1 MLLTNRFELHFDFE
15 TINRDFDIYAVTKE
29 SKKLYKTN
37 ILDLPCAQFHARAV
51 QYLWGATALVL
62 FDKNEVLESV
72 FRTTMQT
79 TYPDAKVIKID
90 VLNESDRQKWFK
102 SDNYLFADLLINSL
116 KSPQNKLFSY
126 NNLTGALFYLHSD
139 WKWKDYIWFLD
150 IHFDYGMLLR
160 LDVKTFM
167 KAKRNGNYL
176 FDENTGSFRK
186 RLSDDDCR
194 GEMYV
199 KHSYLKK
206 HNTVDFFHYRDYQ
219 HFCKSK
225 LGVMERFLRDVREK
239 LSDYL
244 TLEAAEFCETQIYHP
259 TKRKTVNGSVKKLL
273 ADYNVNI
280 SDCVDSE
287 ESRDVIS
294 QLVHVLWDT
303 YQAEAQI
310 GNLQKGLLNLRIIHN
325 ENYYGEHEEM
335 HDPHEDDVRG
345 FIVQHVT
352 VEDFVSKKTGEIS
365 KHGFEKILQ
374 ELLIKADNQ
383 QKKMTAFAWNEL
395 KLSNTYSF
403 VTRRSDK
410 DDEGNKVYVYYQV
423 KVQPDGSLGYKCFN
437 EKDDVYTE
445 EQENIINAFEHL
457 EKELFR
463 HGSEIECFMDDGVG
477 NHHAIGK
484 TKEFTRPDTSAL
496 HDALYQTQPKTA
508 VPKAVFIRCL
518 DEFIST
524 HEEQKEAAVELK
536 EQVQKYEGI
545 LTKQIVHKMMNLK
558 SGAYVVL
565 NRWLHT
571 EHDLWIYSEFKSAD
585 SGIEMKNLEKI
596 QYYPDKW
603 DDNSFY
609 YFVGSKNGAKESVS
623 RACTIRRVTSDKET
637 LSPEFLFSMLAVD
650 FVSNG
655 QYTVIPFPLKY
666 LREYYNL

>member
-1 MLLTNRFELHFDFE
+1 
-15 TINRDFDIYAVTKE
+15 
-29 SKKLYKTN
+29 
-37 ILDLPCAQFHARAV
+37 
-51 QYLWGATALVL
+51 
-62 FDKNEVLESV
+62 
-72 FRTTMQT
+72 
-79 TYPDAKVIKID
+79 
-90 VLNESDRQKWFK
+90 
-102 SDNYLFADLLINSL
+102 
-116 KSPQNKLFSY
+116 
-126 NNLTGALFYLHSD
+126 
-139 WKWKDYIWFLD
+139 
-150 IHFDYGMLLR
+150 
-160 LDVKTFM
+160 
-167 KAKRNGNYL
+167 
-176 FDENTGSFRK
+176 
-186 RLSDDDCR
+186 
-194 GEMYV
+194 MYV

-239 LSDYL
+239 LGDYL

-259 TKRKTVNGSVKKLL
+259 TKRKTDNGSVKKLL

-403 VTRRSDK
+403 VARRSDK

-445 EQENIINAFEHL
+445 EQENIINAFEQL
-457 EKELFR
+457 EIELFR
-463 HGSEIECFMDDGVG
+463 HGSEIECLIDDGMG

-496 HDALYQTQPKTA
+496 HDALCQTQPKTA
-508 VPKAVFIRCL
+508 VPKVEFIRYL
-518 DEFIST
+518 DEFIAT

-536 EQVQKYEGI
+536 EQVQKYDGI

-558 SGAYVVL
+558 SGAYVIL

-623 RACTIRRVTSDKET
+623 RACTIRRVTSAKET
-637 LSPEFLFSMLAVD
+637 LSPDFLFSMLAVD
-650 FVSNG
+650 FVRNG